1 MTLTELLDYKT
12 QTRNSTHEAYDR
24 LNGLSN
30 KKFGRAEKVE
40 KLGKDSLGRV
50 DDIFSVS
57 RRQVAEEGVFKGDDC
72 YCVVDS
78 DFTVENPMTREPTRK
93 YSRDEVDRQESS
105 CLHGRTE
112 MSTVIP
118 VFPPTQNNSSFPRVG
133 RNIKLKS
140 MCSYVI

>member
-78 DFTVENPMTREPTRK
+78 DFTMENHMTREITRK
-93 YSRDEVDRQESS
+93 YSRDEVDNFLSLPTFLIAWLATMILYSS
-105 CLHGRTE
+105 LH
-112 MSTVIP
+112 P
-118 VFPPTQNNSSFPRVG
+118 HQ
-133 RNIKLKS
+133 
-140 MCSYVI
+140 